1 MAKYPKRQKVKRYRR
16 SFYSREM
23 RVKKGIGIAVLV
35 LVMLGAAW
43 LAAPH
48 VLDWATH
55 TWYTVVR
62 NRDLSASSP
71 ASASASSVEESPAS
85 SAASEPAASSEV
97 QPEVVTPAV
106 DGTAIVEGSWAEADI
121 TALTEDASI
130 RAAAQQLASQGVK
143 YAVVTLKDAT
153 GVVYYASQV
162 PAAAASPAS
171 VTVDPARVA
180 AIFREEGVI
189 PVAQLAAFKDP
200 ISSRT
205 DRSMAIHY
213 GDGLWLDAQKD
224 GNAWLNPYSA
234 AAVEYVGDLVAEV
247 QGMGFEQ
254 VVLTNVQFPKL
265 SRKQDY
271 GETSGV
277 SRADQL
283 KADIAALQSRFAGS
297 MTLWFSYTLDQCNTN
312 SVSLDVP
319 AVTLGM
325 DNLLVTADKA
335 MDADSRTAL
344 EQSAAGQ
351 GVQHLVLHSADIF
364 Q

>member
-1 MAKYPKRQKVKRYRR
+1 MARYPKRQKVKRYRR

-23 RVKKGIGIAVLV
+23 RLKKGIGIAVLV
-35 LVMLGAAW
+35 VAVLAAAW
-43 LAAPH
+43 VAAPH

-62 NRDLSASSP
+62 DKDLSASS
-71 ASASASSVEESPAS
+71 AADSSAS
-85 SAASEPAASSEV
+85 SAAQSAAAYSGPAASSEPE
-97 QPEVVTPAV
+97 QPAEPAV
-106 DGTAIVEGSWAEADI
+106 KGTEIVEGSWAGVDVS
-121 TALTEDASI
+121 ALTDEAAI
-130 RAAAQQLASQGVK
+130 RTAAQQLKAQGAA
-143 YAVVTLKDAT
+143 YGVVTLKDT
-153 GVVYYASQV
+153 DGLVYYASRTAV
-162 PAAAASPAS
+162 GAANAAP
-171 VTVDPARVA
+171 TLIDPALVA
-180 AIFREEGVI
+180 SIFKEEGII
-189 PVAQLAAFKDP
+189 PVAQIAAFKDP

-335 MDADSRTAL
+335 VDADSRTAL